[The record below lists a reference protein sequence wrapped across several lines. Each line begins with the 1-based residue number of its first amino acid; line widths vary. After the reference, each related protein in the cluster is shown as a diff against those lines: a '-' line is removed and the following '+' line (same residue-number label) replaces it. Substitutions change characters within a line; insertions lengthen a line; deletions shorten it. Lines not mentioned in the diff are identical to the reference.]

1 MAKANRKPVEMI
13 RLVYT
18 SKISRQLTPADLE
31 SIAEHS
37 QKNNDALNLTGIL
50 LLRGQ
55 SFHAMLEGGA
65 TGLLRT
71 MEKVIID
78 DRHFDIRILQ
88 EETITARRF
97 ANWSFAALPS
107 ASPSVAFL
115 YPTEEF
121 SEALSK
127 RLR

>member
-1 MAKANRKPVEMI
+1 M
-13 RLVYT
+13 
-18 SKISRQLTPADLE
+18 
-31 SIAEHS
+31 
-37 QKNNDALNLTGIL
+37 L

-55 SFHAMLEGGA
+55 SFHAVLEGVS
-65 TGLLRT
+65 TTLLRT

-88 EETITARRF
+88 EETITSRRF
-97 ANWSFAALPS
+97 ANWSFASVPLIS
-107 ASPSVAFL
+107 SSVAFL

-121 SEALSK
+121 SEALSN